1 MPTDVSTEDEADVRI
16 ETPPLMGVRA
26 LWAAASAVVPTEH

>member
-16 ETPPLMGVRA
+16 ETPPLKGVTA
-26 LWAAASAVVPTEH
+26 LWTAASAVVSTEH